1 MEETITLLTPK
12 GSAPMILVERPVLL
26 APPMATIPSSRFLP
40 WRSRTILAPPFAITS
55 VAHLVSDE
63 PLTLLIGTPAAVETA
78 LEPISTLTALS
89 RPREVSMHTALNPS
103 PATRSRRNV
112 SSSALVSKDP
122 IIKIRLAM
130 NSLRYRCH
138 FAAGL
143 LRADPDHRP
152 LAGHRV
158 LNHLNRLRHIMSRV
172 SSRAAVTA
180 PGVTAHPDARV
191 ARHPESRPSAT

>member
-63 PLTLLIGTPAAVETA
+63 PLISLTGTPAAVETS

-89 RPREVSMHTALNPS
+89 RPMDVSMHTASKPS
-103 PATRSRRNV
+103 SATRSRRNV
-112 SSSALVSKDP
+112 SASDLLSKDP
-122 IIKIRLAM
+122 IIRIRLAM
-130 NSLRYRCH
+130 KFTPSRNESFHLTLSSIVVR
-138 FAAGL
+138 AG
-143 LRADPDHRP
+143 
-152 LAGHRV
+152 
-158 LNHLNRLRHIMSRV
+158 RV
-172 SSRAAVTA
+172 SRQTRVVTLYRFSANGYSVPRIGQSRNASFLSPLDQHGSAAI
-180 PGVTAHPDARV
+180 G
-191 ARHPESRPSAT
+191 